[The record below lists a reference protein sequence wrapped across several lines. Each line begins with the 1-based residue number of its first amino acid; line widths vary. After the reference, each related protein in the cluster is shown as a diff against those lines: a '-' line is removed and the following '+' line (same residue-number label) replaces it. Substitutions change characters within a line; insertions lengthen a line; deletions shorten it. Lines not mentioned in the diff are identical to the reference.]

1 MKVPRTGE
9 MSSSMAVLGLVVQ
22 RPDTIAGVAFRLSET
37 FPRAHWSPGAAHS
50 NMPNLAKQGLLRV
63 VQKGQESTLD
73 RYEATAEGIAE
84 FSEWMVRS
92 ISLPPALR
100 DGLQARLEFIELGE
114 PVALLGMV
122 REAQR
127 GCRLEYAEAH
137 KRWRA
142 FTNLGS
148 RGEQEDLMPNEVL
161 SRGLKGIQ
169 LMDEVMLWG
178 AQARRLTSLCD
189 QLEGLLDRA
198 NIPSTEH
205 RSSYG

>member
-37 FPRAHWSPGAAHS
+37 FPRAYWSPGAAHS
-50 NMPNLAKQGLLRV
+50 NMPNLAKQGLLSV
-63 VQKGQESTLD
+63 VQKGPEPTLD
-73 RYEATAEGIAE
+73 RYEATAKGIAE

-100 DGLQARLEFIELGE
+100 DGLQAKLEFIELGD
-114 PVALLGMV
+114 PVALLRMV

-137 KRWRA
+137 KRWRT
-142 FTNLGS
+142 FTNLES
-148 RGEQEDLMPNEVL
+148 RHAREDLTPDEML
-161 SRGLKGIQ
+161 SHGLKGIQ

-178 AQARRLTSLCD
+178 TQAKRLTSLYD
-189 QLEGLLDRA
+189 QLEGLLERVDLS
-198 NIPSTEH
+198 STENG
-205 RSSYG
+205 SGDG